1 MLHGAAQAGTVVV
14 PVFVPANTTWQV
26 EEVQEI
32 GLPPSFL
39 MEMETAAGELLADA
53 PARVEAPTTT
63 MLAFEVALL
72 TRL

>member
-1 MLHGAAQAGTVVV
+1 MLHGAAQAGTVAE

-26 EEVQEI
+26 EGVQEI

-39 MEMETAAGELLADA
+39 MEIETAAGELFADA

-63 MLAFEVALL
+63 TLALDVALL